1 MRFDWYRHLWKCSHL
16 HLALSLQWVC
26 RNPLSPNSS
35 IQILHTDLY
44 TFPYWTTW
52 ENLKNGQS
60 IFPLAIILSILLTYS
75 LDWVLMMLGENNYWC
90 LSPLALKRLRK
101 FDCNTDTSI
110 TQTVLALSLGIRI
123 NEECLAVTLNW
134 KCNCLQIICKE
145 KG

>member
-1 MRFDWYRHLWKCSHL
+1 MRFDCNTDISVMFTPALGFVPSVSL
-16 HLALSLQWVC
+16 HY
-26 RNPLSPNSS
+26 PLSPNSC
-35 IQILHTDLY
+35 IQILQTDLY

-60 IFPLAIILSILLTYS
+60 IFPLVIILSILLAYS